1 MKTFDS
7 IEEVEAYLGS
17 QECMST
23 ETPLSIWNARMMVLL
38 AKRNQALLAVS
49 QPERSISS
57 IGLGIVN
64 MATDDKRE
72 CVRKLVLRL
81 EGYAVKIE
89 NGKYVFN
96 TKNYKPGV
104 FYQIFAEIVI
114 HLKTVQMAFYEYMA
128 EHSNLEASPESMK
141 NGVNYLKRTKGG
153 NRND

>member
-1 MKTFDS
+1 MKTFNS

-17 QECMST
+17 QEYMST
-23 ETPLSIWNARMMVLL
+23 ETPLSIWNARMILLL
-38 AKRNQALLAVS
+38 AKRNQTLLADT
-49 QPERSISS
+49 QPDSGISS

-64 MATDDKRE
+64 MATGDKCE
-72 CVRKLVLRL
+72 YVRKLVQRL
-81 EGYAVKIE
+81 EGYVVKIE

-114 HLKTVQMAFYEYMA
+114 HLKTIQMAFYEYMA